1 MMEVNYSD
9 TMVVVT
15 AVKVEDNF
23 TETNVVLLHGIKRIL
38 PQYIKWN
45 LWLTFRKTCT
55 YVLPGVSIL
64 QFYVS
69 ALKTKVKKIHKQT
82 VKTSIY

>member
-15 AVKVEDNF
+15 GVKVKDNF
-23 TETNVVLLHGIKRIL
+23 SESDVVLLHGIKRIL

-45 LWLTFRKTCT
+45 LWLTVHKTCT
-55 YVLPGVSIL
+55 HILPGVNIL
-64 QFYVS
+64 
-69 ALKTKVKKIHKQT
+69 
-82 VKTSIY
+82 